1 MTNRCIY
8 HPNTCWSLVATHG
21 CRDLAIYLSARLS
34 STPCCYLSSFFP
46 RFLFPFLFCLI
57 LLWEGFM
64 IICFLWCIFLFFGFP
79 FIFNFSVCFFPLPSF
94 ATRPPRKTLVY
105 FVALSDN
112 GDMFMAGFYLI
123 CLFYSSNK
131 KNIMKMSYLNVIF
144 ILSYHIF
151 FS

>member
-57 LLWEGFM
+57 LLCEGFM
-64 IICFLWCIFLFFGFP
+64 IICFLWCIFYFL
-79 FIFNFSVCFFPLPSF
+79 VFPLFSISVFVFFHFPLS
-94 ATRPPRKTLVY
+94 PPVPQGKH
-105 FVALSDN
+105 SSI
-112 GDMFMAGFYLI
+112 MFMAGFYLI

>member
-1 MTNRCIY
+1 MYLSPKHVLVVSRHARLPRPCDI
-8 HPNTCWSLVATHG
+8 PLGSPFFDALLLSLVFF
-21 CRDLAIYLSARLS
+21 S
-34 STPCCYLSSFFP
+34 PFSFS
-46 RFLFPFLFCLI
+46 LPFLFDFALGGI
-57 LLWEGFM
+57 HDYLLFVVY
-64 IICFLWCIFLFFGFP
+64 FLFFGFP
-79 FIFNFSVCFFPLPSF
+79 FIFNFSICFFPLPSF